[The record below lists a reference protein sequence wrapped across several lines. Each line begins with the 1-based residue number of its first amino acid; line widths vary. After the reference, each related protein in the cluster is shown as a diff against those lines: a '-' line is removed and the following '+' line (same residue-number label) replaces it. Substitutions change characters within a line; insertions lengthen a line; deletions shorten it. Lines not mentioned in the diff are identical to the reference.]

1 MNVFLDILKGM
12 FYSFLAIFIVFA
24 IVYWLTTFTKT
35 LYYTKQN
42 NVLLRELCVEN
53 GLNLDS
59 LMTITQNDTLN
70 LKFSIKDSKNHGK

>member
-1 MNVFLDILKGM
+1 MNIFLDILKGM
-12 FYSFLAIFIVFA
+12 FCSFLAIFVVLI
-24 IVYWLTTFTKT
+24 IIYWLTTSSET

-53 GLNLDS
+53 GLKLDS

-70 LKFSIKDSKNHGK
+70 LKFGIKDSKNHGK